1 MSAPASVDARSLDVL
16 LLELQRTH
24 TRIDALIAQQQALVD
39 RIAVLEAR
47 VPHRSVLARDVPG
60 HHDY

>member
-1 MSAPASVDARSLDVL
+1 MSRAACAEPRNLDAL
-16 LLELQRTH
+16 LLELQRLTM
-24 TRIDALIAQQQALVD
+24 RVEALLGQQQVLVD
-39 RIAVLEAR
+39 RVAALEAR